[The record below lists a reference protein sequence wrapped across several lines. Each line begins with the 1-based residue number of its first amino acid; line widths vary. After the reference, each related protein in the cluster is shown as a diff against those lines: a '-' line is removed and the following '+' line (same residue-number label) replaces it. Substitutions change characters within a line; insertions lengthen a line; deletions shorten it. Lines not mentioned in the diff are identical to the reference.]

1 MAALRS
7 MIEDGLPRALVPDPR
22 PCARNPAASR
32 GNGRIVLLLGA
43 LLGGPLAQA
52 APTHIHASL
61 LAEGPPAPA
70 RA

>member
-1 MAALRS
+1 MA
-7 MIEDGLPRALVPDPR
+7 G
-22 PCARNPAASR
+22 
-32 GNGRIVLLLGA
+32 IVLLLGA